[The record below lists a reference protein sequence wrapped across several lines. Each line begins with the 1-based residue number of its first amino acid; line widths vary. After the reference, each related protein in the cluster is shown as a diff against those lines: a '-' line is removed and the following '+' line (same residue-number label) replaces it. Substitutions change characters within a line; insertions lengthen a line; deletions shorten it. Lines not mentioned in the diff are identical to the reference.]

1 MEDIVLK
8 LAVIGAAGIAA
19 QWFAWRLQLPAIV
32 LLLAAGFIAG
42 PATGFLDPASD
53 FGDIYRP
60 MVSIAVAIILFEG
73 GLTLNFKEIRETSTA
88 VRRIIMYS
96 GPMVWG
102 MAALAAHYI
111 GGLSWPTAIVL
122 GAILVVTGPTV
133 IMPLLRQAQLES
145 RPASLLRWE
154 AIINDPIG
162 ALFAVISFEIILVYV
177 GLHEADNLLV
187 LLLTGFALAI
197 GSGWLAAKLL
207 VWAFIRGHVP
217 EYLKAPVLLASVV
230 TIYALT
236 NMVLEESGLLTVTIM
251 GVVLANSRIASLTDM
266 RRFKETITTL
276 LVSGV
281 FIILTASLS
290 LEDIRSLDMSAA
302 LFVAA
307 LLFVIRPVAIMLAT
321 IRSGATMQERILTSW
336 IAPRGVVAV
345 AISGLFGTLLADA
358 GVEDAGRMVAF
369 SFAVVVTTIVLH
381 GFTLKPLATLL
392 KLKKDAKPGILIVGG
407 SRWSTALAAK
417 LKEADVPVMLA
428 DQNWN
433 HLAEARLGNIPVYFG
448 EVLSESAHH
457 AIDPKRFSSLIA
469 ASDNDAYNA
478 LVCTDFGPELGRSH
492 VFQIGRTDD
501 KARQS
506 ISFTLGGRSL
516 TKEPAGFLDLREK
529 LLKGWTFQLTRLTDE
544 FGWKAYQS
552 SRPEGAIIL
561 LWVKPTGALVF
572 AASASA
578 SPGPNDKILSF
589 ATPRDDVRAEAASQT
604 ARKAEATAAAKTA
617 EKEPERA
624 APAIGGATGAKPASG
639 KAAGK
644 DSGK

>member
-42 PATGFLDPASD
+42 PATGFLDPAAD

-73 GLTLNFKEIRETSTA
+73 GLTLNFSEIRETSKA
-88 VRRIIMYS
+88 VRRIIMYA

-102 MAALAAHYI
+102 MGALAAHYI

-133 IMPLLRQAQLES
+133 IMPLLRQAQLDA

-162 ALFAVISFEIILVYV
+162 ALFAVVAFEIILVYV
-177 GLHEADNLLV
+177 GLHTADNLP
-187 LLLTGFALAI
+187 LLFLSGFGLAI
-197 GSGWLAAKLL
+197 GAGWASAKFI
-207 VWAFIRGHVP
+207 VWTFVRGHVP
-217 EYLKAPVLLASVV
+217 EYLKAPVLLSSVV
-230 TIYALT
+230 AVYALT

-290 LEDIRSLDMSAA
+290 MDDIRSLDLGAA
-302 LFVAA
+302 LFVAV
-307 LLFVIRPVAIMLAT
+307 LLLVIRPVAIMLAT
-321 IRSGATMQERILTSW
+321 IKSGATIQERILTSW

-345 AISGLFGTLLADA
+345 AVSGLFGTLLADA

-369 SFAVVVTTIVLH
+369 TFAVVVTTIVLH
-381 GFTLKPLATLL
+381 GFTLKPLAAFLN
-392 KLKKDAKPGILIVGG
+392 LKKASKPGILLVGG
-407 SRWSTALAAK
+407 SRWSTALSAK

-433 HLAEARLGNIPVYFG
+433 HLAEARLANIPVYFG

-469 ASDNDAYNA
+469 TSDNDAYNA
-478 LVCTDFGPELGRSH
+478 LVCTDFGPELGRNH
-492 VFQIGRTDD
+492 VFQIGRIDE

-506 ISFTLGGRSL
+506 LNFTLGGRPL
-516 TKEPAGFLDLREK
+516 TKEPVSFLELREK
-529 LLKGWTFQLTRLTDE
+529 LLSGWTFQLTRLTDE
-544 FGWKAYQS
+544 FGWKAYEE

-561 LWVKPTGALVF
+561 LWVKPSGALVF
-572 AASASA
+572 AATAA
-578 SPGPNDKILSF
+578 GTPGANDRILSF
-589 ATPRDDVRAEAASQT
+589 ALPKDDARAEAASQT
-604 ARKAEATAAAKTA
+604 ARKAETTAAAKTA
-617 EKEPERA
+617 EGNDSVTIDQTE
-624 APAIGGATGAKPASG
+624 G
-639 KAAGK
+639 KTQ
-644 DSGK
+644 

>member
-32 LLLAAGFIAG
+32 LLLAAGFVAG
-42 PATGFLDPASD
+42 PATGFLDPATD

-73 GLTLNFKEIRETSTA
+73 GLTLNFKEIRETSTT

-102 MAALAAHYI
+102 MGALAAHHI

-133 IMPLLRQAQLES
+133 IMPLLRQAQLHQ

-162 ALFAVISFEIILVYV
+162 ALFAVVSFEIILVYI
-177 GLHEADNLLV
+177 GLHEAENIAMLV
-187 LLLTGFALAI
+187 LAGFALAI
-197 GSGWLAAKLL
+197 GGGFVAARVI

-217 EYLKAPVLLASVV
+217 EYLKAPVLLASVIMV
-230 TIYALT
+230 YALT
-236 NMVLEESGLLTVTIM
+236 NMVLEEAGLLTVTVM
-251 GVVLANSRIASLTDM
+251 GVVMANSRIASLTDM

-290 LEDIRSLDMSAA
+290 MEDIRSLDWSAA

-307 LLFVIRPVAIMLAT
+307 LLFVVRPIAVMLAT
-321 IRSGATMQERILTSW
+321 IRSGATFQERILVSW

-345 AISGLFGTLLADA
+345 AVSGLFGTLLADA

-369 SFAVVVTTIVLH
+369 TFAVVVTTIILH
-381 GFTLKPLATLL
+381 GFTLKPLAAFLNL
-392 KLKKDAKPGILIVGG
+392 KQQSKPGILIVGG

-417 LKEADVPVMLA
+417 LKEAEVPVLLA

-433 HLAEARLGNIPVYFG
+433 HLAEARLANIPVYFG

-469 ASDNDAYNA
+469 TSDNDSYNA
-478 LVCTDFGPELGRSH
+478 LVCTDFGPELGRNH
-492 VFQIGRTDD
+492 VFQIGRSDE
-501 KARQS
+501 KARQALN
-506 ISFTLGGRSL
+506 FTLGGRTL
-516 TKEPAGFLDLREK
+516 TANPVTFLELREK
-529 LLKGWTFQLTRLTDE
+529 LLQGWTFHLTRLTEE
-544 FGWKAYQS
+544 FDWATYEG
-552 SRPEGAIIL
+552 SRAEGAFIL
-561 LWVKPTGALVF
+561 LWIKPSGAIVF
-572 AASASA
+572 ASTASTT
-578 SPGPNDKILSF
+578 PGPNDRILSF
-589 ATPRDDVRAEAASQT
+589 ALPRDDARAEAASKT

-617 EKEPERA
+617 DDKGSP
-624 APAIGGATGAKPASG
+624 KP
-639 KAAGK
+639 
-644 DSGK
+644 